1 MVFINLTIINIVFE
15 AMDTGK
21 WKKKILVH
29 NSRTY
34 RKFRRNLKGKKKKIK
49 KTDRCVKPRILN
61 DLGAGFIAALLS
73 PPIKNNK
80 S

>member
-1 MVFINLTIINIVFE
+1 ME
-15 AMDTGK
+15 
-21 WKKKILVH
+21 KKIVH

-34 RKFRRNLKGKKKKIK
+34 RKFRQNLKGKKKNPH
-49 KTDRCVKPRILN
+49 RCVKPRILN

>member
-1 MVFINLTIINIVFE
+1 M
-15 AMDTGK
+15 
-21 WKKKILVH
+21 
-29 NSRTY
+29 
-34 RKFRRNLKGKKKKIK
+34 KFKRKKKKK
-49 KTDRCVKPRILN
+49 NRSVKPRILN

>member
-1 MVFINLTIINIVFE
+1 ME
-15 AMDTGK
+15 
-21 WKKKILVH
+21 KKIVH

-34 RKFRRNLKGKKKKIK
+34 RKFRQNLKGKKKK
-49 KTDRCVKPRILN
+49 TPHRCVKPMILN